1 MSHLIDLKYPLF
13 HVRGSFSSSSKPM
26 CQMPPLKLGGKK
38 KKKKRKDLRVEEREE
53 RKKKKKR
60 GRKRR
65 KIVPIQSG
73 TAHEE
78 LKIQRKVLQL

>member
-26 CQMPPLKLGGKK
+26 CQITHLKLGGKK
-38 KKKKRKDLRVEEREE
+38 KKKKEKTSGSKKEKKA
-53 RKKKKKR
+53 KKKKKR